1 MALQKDS
8 KLSIQSSTDSK
19 IDDEDDKA
27 VGAAFLGISRPLV
40 KTAREPKPPKDYVD
54 SSKDVISAADTQK
67 SQAKLPKKKG
77 KIRQGPS
84 ISVGN
89 DDKLLDKALATEQK
103 QNDASDDKNKKNDKQ
118 KKTKKT
124 KTKQK
129 TNDDQNQKSDK

>member
-8 KLSIQSSTDSK
+8 KLSVQSTTDSK

-89 DDKLLDKALATEQK
+89 ADKLLDKALATEQK
-103 QNDASDDKNKKNDKQ
+103 QNDASDDKNKKND
-118 KKTKKT
+118 
-124 KTKQK
+124 
-129 TNDDQNQKSDK
+129 NNQSSNYDKNKKSDK

>member
-89 DDKLLDKALATEQK
+89 DDKLLDKALA
-103 QNDASDDKNKKNDKQ
+103 SDDKNKKNDNNQ
-118 KKTKKT
+118 SS
-124 KTKQK
+124 
-129 TNDDQNQKSDK
+129 NDDKNKKSDK